1 MNAYEETVSY
11 RFAAFCWKVLRRS
24 VCKYFEENNRRRERE
39 FSLSLLYEEAND
51 RLHMEDEYLGCS
63 YHFNVH
69 GSQVEVQ
76 DECLGAAM
84 NRLSVDEQEVLLLY
98 YFLGFKNEEIAQMSG
113 CTMRTVIRRKN
124 KGLASMKKDLEEQ
137 YELER

>member
-1 MNAYEETVSY
+1 M
-11 RFAAFCWKVLRRS
+11 
-24 VCKYFEENNRRRERE
+24 
-39 FSLSLLYEEAND
+39 
-51 RLHMEDEYLGCS
+51 GCS